1 MSIDS
6 RRASVFMSTLR
17 PAQRDRM
24 IADAGDKVIDLREQ
38 FAREQARNRKGS
50 EL

>member
-6 RRASVFMSTLR
+6 RRASVLMAALP

-38 FAREQARNRKGS
+38 FAREHARNREGR

>member
-1 MSIDS
+1 MSIDN
-6 RRASVFMSTLR
+6 RRAAVLMTALP

-38 FAREQARNRKGS
+38 FAREHARNCKGS
-50 EL
+50 EQ